1 MKGIRAFPVRRRLYL
16 IFEMFDISE
25 ELKKIPDSPGV
36 YIMHDNTDAIIY
48 IGKAKSLTKRVHQY
62 FQPSHDEGIKK
73 RQMVDHIDHFEYIV
87 TDSELEA
94 LVLENNL
101 IKEHRPKYNTM
112 LRDDK
117 TYPYIRVTL
126 GEHFPRVLFSRKVQR
141 DKSRYFGPFTS
152 AGDVRETI
160 ELTNRL
166 FHLRTC
172 KRVFPRDI
180 RKERACLN
188 YHIRQCPGV
197 CQGYI
202 SEQEYMENV
211 RAAIRFLEGDY
222 QPVVDQLTEKMKAA
236 ASEMEFEKAAGFR
249 DEIEAVR
256 MCVQK
261 QKITD
266 TDGED
271 RDILAI
277 ARDREDVCAVVFFIR
292 GGRMIGRDH
301 FFLNLREDDD
311 RGELIS
317 TFIQQFYSGTPF
329 VPKEIFVQEELSDQ
343 GTLEEF
349 LTEKKGGAVH
359 IVTPKRGKKEKLVEL
374 AWKNASMILT
384 KDRERIRREE
394 GRTIGAM
401 KELSDILGLPGIER
415 MEAYDISNTMGYQ
428 SVGSMVVFD
437 HGKPLRNDYRK
448 FRIKTVEGPND
459 YASMKEVLTRRF
471 THGLLERESGKTVET
486 GSFTRF
492 PDVIMMDGGR
502 GQVNI
507 ALEVMD
513 ELGLDIPVCGMVKDD
528 HHRTRGLFYN
538 NVELPIDRS
547 SEAFKLITRL
557 QDEAHR
563 FAIEYHRSLRGKN
576 QVKSFLDDIPG
587 IGPTRRRALMKK
599 YVTAEA
605 IREASVEDLASTETM
620 NEAVAD
626 QVYNFLHRSG
636 NSVHESDKI

>member
-1 MKGIRAFPVRRRLYL
+1 
-16 IFEMFDISE
+16 MFDIQE
-25 ELKKIPDSPGV
+25 ELKKVPDSPGV
-36 YIMHDNTDAIIY
+36 YIMHDSSDAIIY

-73 RQMVDHIDHFEYIV
+73 KQMVEHIDHFEYIV

-126 GEHFPRVLFSRKVQR
+126 GEHFPRVLFSRKVYK
-141 DKSRYFGPFTS
+141 DKARYFGPFTS

-160 ELTNRL
+160 ELTNKL

-172 KRVFPRDI
+172 NRVFPRDI
-180 RKERACLN
+180 KKERACLN

-202 SEQEYMENV
+202 TEEEYMKSVN
-211 RAAIRFLEGDY
+211 AAMKFLEGDDTA
-222 QPVVDQLTEKMKAA
+222 VVNELTEKMNT
-236 ASEMEFEKAAGFR
+236 ASGNLEFEKAAGYR
-249 DEIEAVR
+249 DEIEAVK

-266 TDGED
+266 TGGED

-277 ARDREDVCAVVFFIR
+277 AMDKEDACAVVFFIR

-301 FFLNLREDDD
+301 FFLSIRDDQD
-311 RGELIS
+311 KAELIS

-329 VPKEIFVQEELSDQ
+329 VPKELFVQSELPDQ
-343 GTLEEF
+343 SVLEDF
-349 LTEKKGGAVH
+349 LSEKKGSAVH
-359 IVTPKRGKKEKLVEL
+359 IVTPKRGQKEKLVEL

-384 KDRERIRREE
+384 KDRERIKREE

-401 KELSDILGLPGIER
+401 KELSDILGLPGIQR

-448 FRIKTVEGPND
+448 FRIKTVDGPND

-471 THGLLERESGKTVET
+471 THGLEEKAGGESEDT

-507 ALEVMD
+507 ALEVLD

-528 HHRTRGLFYN
+528 HHRTRGLFFN
-538 NVELPIDRS
+538 NKELPIDRS
-547 SEAFKLITRL
+547 AECFKLITRL

-587 IGPTRRRALMKK
+587 IGPTRRKALMKK

-605 IREASVEDLASTETM
+605 IRAASVEDLAGTDSM
-620 NEAVAD
+620 NEKAA
-626 QVYNFLHRSG
+626 QEVYDYLHKS
-636 NSVHESDKI
+636 

>member
-1 MKGIRAFPVRRRLYL
+1 
-16 IFEMFDISE
+16 MFDIQE
-25 ELKKIPDSPGV
+25 ELKKVPDSPGV
-36 YIMHDNTDAIIY
+36 YIMHDSSDAIIY

-73 RQMVDHIDHFEYIV
+73 KQMVGHIDHFEYIV

-112 LRDDK
+112 LSDDK
-117 TYPYIRVTL
+117 TYPYIKVTL
-126 GEHFPRVLFSRKVQR
+126 GEHFPRVLFSRKVYKDR
-141 DKSRYFGPFTS
+141 ARYFGPFTS

-160 ELTNRL
+160 ELTNKL

-172 KRVFPRDI
+172 NHVFPRDI
-180 RKERACLN
+180 KKERPCLN
-188 YHIRQCPGV
+188 YHIKQCPGV

-202 SEQEYMENV
+202 TEEEYMKSV
-211 RAAIRFLEGDY
+211 DAAMKFLDGDDTA
-222 QPVVDQLTEKMKAA
+222 VVDDLTAKMNA
-236 ASEMEFEKAAGFR
+236 ASENLEFEKAAGYR
-249 DEIEAVR
+249 DEIEAVK

-261 QKITD
+261 QKITY
-266 TDGED
+266 TCGED

-277 ARDREDVCAVVFFIR
+277 AMDREDACAVVFFIR

-301 FFLNLREDDD
+301 FFLSIRDDQD
-311 RGELIS
+311 KAELIS
-317 TFIQQFYSGTPF
+317 TFVQQFYSGTPF
-329 VPKEIFVQEELSDQ
+329 VPKELFVQSELPDQ
-343 GTLEEF
+343 KVLEDF
-349 LTEKKGGAVH
+349 LSEKKGAAVH
-359 IVTPKRGKKEKLVEL
+359 IVTPKRGQKEKLVEL

-384 KDRERIRREE
+384 KDRERIKREE

-401 KELSDILGLPGIER
+401 KELSEILGLPGIQR

-459 YASMKEVLTRRF
+459 YASMKEVLTRRLA
-471 THGLLERESGKTVET
+471 HGLEEKAEGESEET

-507 ALEVMD
+507 ALEVLN

-528 HHRTRGLFYN
+528 HHRTRGLFFN
-538 NVELPIDRS
+538 NKELPIDRS
-547 SEAFKLITRL
+547 SECFKLITRL

-587 IGPTRRRALMKK
+587 IGPTRRKALMKK

-605 IREASVEDLASTETM
+605 IKAASVEDLAATDSM
-620 NEAVAD
+620 NEKAA
-626 QVYNFLHRSG
+626 QEVYDYLHKS
-636 NSVHESDKI
+636 

>member
-1 MKGIRAFPVRRRLYL
+1 
-16 IFEMFDISE
+16 MFDIQE
-25 ELKKIPDSPGV
+25 EVKKVPDSPGV
-36 YIMHDNTDAIIY
+36 YIMHDSSDAIIY

-73 RQMVDHIDHFEYIV
+73 KQMVEHIDHFEYIV

-117 TYPYIRVTL
+117 TYPYIKVTL
-126 GEHFPRVLFSRKVQR
+126 GEHFPRVLFSRKVYK
-141 DKSRYFGPFTS
+141 DKARYFGPFTS

-160 ELTNRL
+160 ELTNKL

-172 KRVFPRDI
+172 NRVFPRDI
-180 RKERACLN
+180 KKERACLN
-188 YHIRQCPGV
+188 YHIKQCPGV

-202 SEQEYMENV
+202 TEEEYMKSVN
-211 RAAIRFLEGDY
+211 AAMKFLEGDDTA
-222 QPVVDQLTEKMKAA
+222 VVNELTEKMKT
-236 ASEMEFEKAAGFR
+236 ASENLEFEKAAGYR
-249 DEIEAVR
+249 DEIEAVK

-266 TDGED
+266 TGGED

-277 ARDREDVCAVVFFIR
+277 AMDKEDACAVVFFIR

-301 FFLNLREDDD
+301 FFLSIRDDQD
-311 RGELIS
+311 KAELIS

-329 VPKEIFVQEELSDQ
+329 VPKELFVQSELPDQ
-343 GTLEEF
+343 SVLEDF
-349 LTEKKGGAVH
+349 LSEKKGSAVH
-359 IVTPKRGKKEKLVEL
+359 IVTPKRGQKEKLVEL

-384 KDRERIRREE
+384 KDRERIKREE

-401 KELSDILGLPGIER
+401 KELSDILGLPGIQR

-471 THGLLERESGKTVET
+471 THGLEEKAEGESEDT

-507 ALEVMD
+507 ALEVLN

-528 HHRTRGLFYN
+528 HHRTRGLFFN
-538 NVELPIDRS
+538 NRELPIDRS
-547 SEAFKLITRL
+547 SECFKLITRL

-587 IGPTRRRALMKK
+587 IGPTRRKALMKK

-605 IREASVEDLASTETM
+605 IRAASVEDLAGTDSM
-620 NEAVAD
+620 NEKAA
-626 QVYNFLHRSG
+626 QEVYDYLHRS
-636 NSVHESDKI
+636 

>member
-1 MKGIRAFPVRRRLYL
+1 MN
-16 IFEMFDISE
+16 FDIQE
-25 ELKKIPDSPGV
+25 ELKKVPNSPGV
-36 YIMHDNTDAIIY
+36 YIMHDKSDAIIY

-73 RQMVDHIDHFEYIV
+73 KQMVEHIDHFEYIV

-117 TYPYIRVTL
+117 TYPYIKVTL
-126 GEHFPRVLFSRKVQR
+126 GEHFPRVIFSRKVYK
-141 DKSRYFGPFTS
+141 DKARYFGPFTS

-160 ELTNRL
+160 ELTNKL

-172 KRVFPRDI
+172 NKVFPRDMKKD
-180 RKERACLN
+180 RPCLN
-188 YHIRQCPGV
+188 YHIKQCPGV
-197 CQGYI
+197 CQNYI
-202 SEQEYMENV
+202 SEDDYMKSV
-211 RAAIRFLEGDY
+211 KAAMEFLEGKAD
-222 QPVVDQLTEKMKAA
+222 PVINSLTGKMTE
-236 ASEMEFEKAAGFR
+236 ASKKLEFEKAAGYR
-249 DEIEAVR
+249 DEIAAVK

-266 TDGED
+266 TAGED

-277 ARDREDVCAVVFFIR
+277 ATDKEDACAVVFFIR
-292 GGRMIGRDH
+292 DGRMIGRDH
-301 FFLNLREDDD
+301 FFLNLREDDEKSD
-311 RGELIS
+311 LIS

-329 VPKEIFVQEELSDQ
+329 VPKELFVQEELPDQ
-343 GTLEEF
+343 QMLEDF
-349 LTEKKGGAVH
+349 LSEKKGASVH
-359 IVTPKRGKKEKLVEL
+359 IVAPKRGQKEKLVEL
-374 AWKNASMILT
+374 AWKNATMILT
-384 KDRERIRREE
+384 KDRERIKREE

-401 KELSDILGLPGIER
+401 KELSEILGLPGIQR

-459 YASMKEVLTRRF
+459 YASMREVLMRRF
-471 THGLLERESGKTVET
+471 THGLEEKEAGESEET

-507 ALEVMD
+507 ALDVLK

-528 HHRTRGLFYN
+528 HHHTRGLFFN
-538 NVELPIDRS
+538 NKELPIDKS
-547 SEAFKLITRL
+547 SESFKLITRL

-599 YVTAEA
+599 YVSAEA
-605 IREASVEDLASTETM
+605 IRSASVEDLAETDTM
-620 NEAVAD
+620 NEKAAQEVWD
-626 QVYNFLHRSG
+626 YLHKKSTP
-636 NSVHESDKI
+636 

>member
-1 MKGIRAFPVRRRLYL
+1 MS
-16 IFEMFDISE
+16 FDVAE
-25 ELKKIPDSPGV
+25 ELKKIPNSPGV
-36 YIMHDNTDAIIY
+36 YIMHDKSDAIIY

-73 RQMVDHIDHFEYIV
+73 KQMVEHIDHFEYIV

-117 TYPYIRVTL
+117 TYPYIKVTL
-126 GEHFPRVLFSRKVQR
+126 GEGFPRVIFSRKVYK
-141 DKSRYFGPFTS
+141 DKARYFGPFTS

-160 ELTNRL
+160 ELTNKL

-172 KRVFPRDI
+172 NKVFPRDMKKD
-180 RKERACLN
+180 RPCLN
-188 YHIRQCPGV
+188 YHIKQCPGV
-197 CQGYI
+197 CQNYI
-202 SEQEYMENV
+202 SEDDYMKSV
-211 RAAIRFLEGDY
+211 KAAMEFLEGKAD
-222 QPVVDQLTEKMKAA
+222 PVINSLTEKMTE
-236 ASEMEFEKAAGFR
+236 ASKKLEFEKAAGYR
-249 DEIEAVR
+249 DEIAAVK

-266 TDGED
+266 TAGED

-277 ARDREDVCAVVFFIR
+277 ATDKEDACAVVFFIR
-292 GGRMIGRDH
+292 DGRMIGRDH
-301 FFLNLREDDD
+301 FFLNLREDD
-311 RGELIS
+311 EKAEMIS

-329 VPKEIFVQEELSDQ
+329 VPKELFVQEEFPDQQMLEDFLS
-343 GTLEEF
+343 
-349 LTEKKGGAVH
+349 EKKGAAVH
-359 IVTPKRGKKEKLVEL
+359 IVAPKRGRKEKLVEL

-384 KDRERIRREE
+384 KDRERIKREE

-401 KELSDILGLPGIER
+401 KELSEILGLPGIQR

-459 YASMKEVLTRRF
+459 YASMREVLMRRF
-471 THGLLERESGKTVET
+471 THGLEEKEAGESEET

-507 ALEVMD
+507 ALDVLK

-528 HHRTRGLFYN
+528 HHRTRGLFFN
-538 NVELPIDRS
+538 NKELPIDKS
-547 SEAFKLITRL
+547 SESFKLITRL

-599 YVTAEA
+599 YVSAEA
-605 IREASVEDLASTETM
+605 IRSASAEDLAETDTM
-620 NEAVAD
+620 NEKAAQEVWD
-626 QVYNFLHRSG
+626 YLHKKSTP
-636 NSVHESDKI
+636 

>member
-1 MKGIRAFPVRRRLYL
+1 MN
-16 IFEMFDISE
+16 FDIHE
-25 ELKKIPDSPGV
+25 ELKKVPNSPGV
-36 YIMHDNTDAIIY
+36 YIMHDKSDAIIY
-48 IGKAKSLTKRVHQY
+48 IGKAKSLTKRLHQY

-73 RQMVDHIDHFEYIV
+73 KQMVEHIDHFEYIV

-117 TYPYIRVTL
+117 TYPYIKVTL
-126 GEHFPRVLFSRKVQR
+126 GENFPRVVFSRKVYK
-141 DKSRYFGPFTS
+141 DKGRYFGPFTS

-160 ELTNRL
+160 DLTNKL

-172 KRVFPRDI
+172 NRVFPRDLK
-180 RKERACLN
+180 KERACLN
-188 YHIRQCPGV
+188 YHIKQCPGV
-197 CQGYI
+197 CQGFI
-202 SEQEYMENV
+202 SEDKYMESV
-211 RAAIRFLEGDY
+211 RAAMEFLEGKAE
-222 QPVVDQLTEKMKAA
+222 PVISALTEKMNA
-236 ASEMEFEKAAGFR
+236 ASAALEFEKAAGYR
-249 DEIEAVR
+249 DEIEAVQ
-256 MCVQK
+256 MCLQK

-266 TDGED
+266 TGGED
-271 RDILAI
+271 RDILAV
-277 ARDREDVCAVVFFIR
+277 AVDKEDACAVVFFIR

-301 FFLNLREDDD
+301 FFLNLREDDEKSD
-311 RGELIS
+311 LIS

-329 VPKEIFVQEELSDQ
+329 VPKELFVQMELNDQ
-343 GTLEEF
+343 KTLEEF
-349 LTEKKGGAVH
+349 LSEKKGAAVH
-359 IVTPKRGKKEKLVEL
+359 IVAPKRGQKEKLVEL
-374 AWKNASMILT
+374 AWKNATMILT
-384 KDRERIRREE
+384 KDRERIKREE

-401 KELSDILGLPGIER
+401 KELSEILGLPGIQR

-471 THGLLERESGKTVET
+471 THGLEEKAEGESEET

-507 ALEVMD
+507 ALEVLN

-528 HHRTRGLFYN
+528 HHRTRGLFFN
-538 NVELPIDRS
+538 NKELSIDKS
-547 SEAFKLITRL
+547 SESFKLITRL

-599 YVTAEA
+599 YVSAEA
-605 IREASVEDLASTETM
+605 IRAASVEDLAETDSMDIKSAQAVWDYLHKKTE
-620 NEAVAD
+620 A
-626 QVYNFLHRSG
+626 
-636 NSVHESDKI
+636 

>member
-1 MKGIRAFPVRRRLYL
+1 MS
-16 IFEMFDISE
+16 FDIAE
-25 ELKKIPDSPGV
+25 ELKKIPNSPGV
-36 YIMHDNTDAIIY
+36 YIMHDKSDAIIY

-73 RQMVDHIDHFEYIV
+73 KQMVEHIDHFEYIV

-117 TYPYIRVTL
+117 TYPYIKVTL
-126 GEHFPRVLFSRKVQR
+126 GEGFPRVIFSRKVYK
-141 DKSRYFGPFTS
+141 DKARYFGPFTS

-160 ELTNRL
+160 ELTNKL

-172 KRVFPRDI
+172 NKVFPRDMKKD
-180 RKERACLN
+180 RPCLN
-188 YHIRQCPGV
+188 YHIKQCPGV
-197 CQGYI
+197 CQNYI
-202 SEQEYMENV
+202 SEDDYMKSV
-211 RAAIRFLEGDY
+211 KAAMEFLEGKAD
-222 QPVVDQLTEKMKAA
+222 PVINSLTEKMTE
-236 ASEMEFEKAAGFR
+236 ASKKLEFEKAAGYR
-249 DEIEAVR
+249 DEIAAVK

-266 TDGED
+266 TAGED

-277 ARDREDVCAVVFFIR
+277 ATDKEDACAVVFFIR
-292 GGRMIGRDH
+292 DGRMIGRDH
-301 FFLNLREDDD
+301 FFLNLREDD
-311 RGELIS
+311 EKAEMIS

-329 VPKEIFVQEELSDQ
+329 VPKELFVQEEFPDQQMLEDFLS
-343 GTLEEF
+343 
-349 LTEKKGGAVH
+349 EKKGAAVH
-359 IVTPKRGKKEKLVEL
+359 IVAPKRGRKEKLVEL

-384 KDRERIRREE
+384 KDRERIKREE

-401 KELSDILGLPGIER
+401 KELSEILGLPGIQR

-471 THGLLERESGKTVET
+471 THGLEEKACGESEET

-507 ALEVMD
+507 ALEVLN

-528 HHRTRGLFYN
+528 HHRTRGLFFN
-538 NVELPIDRS
+538 NKELPIDKS
-547 SEAFKLITRL
+547 SESFKLITRL

-599 YVTAEA
+599 YVSAEA
-605 IREASVEDLASTETM
+605 IRSASVEDLADTDSMDARSAQAVWDYLHKKTE
-620 NEAVAD
+620 V
-626 QVYNFLHRSG
+626 
-636 NSVHESDKI
+636 

>member
-1 MKGIRAFPVRRRLYL
+1 
-16 IFEMFDISE
+16 
-25 ELKKIPDSPGV
+25 
-36 YIMHDNTDAIIY
+36 MHDSSDAIIY

-73 RQMVDHIDHFEYIV
+73 KQMVEHIDHFEYIV

-117 TYPYIRVTL
+117 TYPYIKVTL
-126 GEHFPRVLFSRKVQR
+126 GEHFPRVLFSRKVYKDR
-141 DKSRYFGPFTS
+141 ARYFGPFTS

-160 ELTNRL
+160 ELTNKL

-172 KRVFPRDI
+172 NHVFPRDI
-180 RKERACLN
+180 KKERPCLN
-188 YHIRQCPGV
+188 YHIKQCPGV

-202 SEQEYMENV
+202 TEEEYMKSV
-211 RAAIRFLEGDY
+211 DAAMKFLDGDDTA
-222 QPVVDQLTEKMKAA
+222 VVDDLTAKMNA
-236 ASEMEFEKAAGFR
+236 ASENLEFEKAAGYR
-249 DEIEAVR
+249 DEIEAVK

-266 TDGED
+266 TGGED

-277 ARDREDVCAVVFFIR
+277 AMDREDACAVVFFIR

-301 FFLNLREDDD
+301 FFLSIRDDQD
-311 RGELIS
+311 KAELIS
-317 TFIQQFYSGTPF
+317 TFVQQFYSGTPF
-329 VPKEIFVQEELSDQ
+329 VPKELFVQSELPDQ
-343 GTLEEF
+343 KVLEDF
-349 LTEKKGGAVH
+349 LSEKKGSAVH
-359 IVTPKRGKKEKLVEL
+359 IVTPKRGQKEKLVEL

-384 KDRERIRREE
+384 KDRERIKREE

-401 KELSDILGLPGIER
+401 KELSEILGLPGIQR

-471 THGLLERESGKTVET
+471 THGLEEKAEGESEDT

-507 ALEVMD
+507 ALEVLD

-528 HHRTRGLFYN
+528 HHRTRGLFFN
-538 NVELPIDRS
+538 NRELPIDRS
-547 SEAFKLITRL
+547 SECFKLITRL

-587 IGPTRRRALMKK
+587 IGPTRRKALMKK

-605 IREASVEDLASTETM
+605 IRAASVEDLAGTDSM
-620 NEAVAD
+620 NEKAA
-626 QVYNFLHRSG
+626 QEVYDYLHKS
-636 NSVHESDKI
+636 

>member
-1 MKGIRAFPVRRRLYL
+1 MS
-16 IFEMFDISE
+16 FDIAE
-25 ELKKIPDSPGV
+25 ELKKIPNSPGV
-36 YIMHDNTDAIIY
+36 YIMHDSSDAIIY
-48 IGKAKSLTKRVHQY
+48 IGKAKSLTKRLHQY

-73 RQMVDHIDHFEYIV
+73 KQMVEHIDHFEYIV

-117 TYPYIRVTL
+117 TYPYIKVTL
-126 GEHFPRVLFSRKVQR
+126 GEHFPRVVFSRKVYK
-141 DKSRYFGPFTS
+141 DKGRYFGPFTS

-160 ELTNRL
+160 DLTNKL

-172 KRVFPRDI
+172 TRVFPRDI
-180 RKERACLN
+180 KKERACLN
-188 YHIRQCPGV
+188 YHIKQCPGV
-197 CQGYI
+197 CQGFI
-202 SEQEYMENV
+202 SEDEYMESV
-211 RAAIRFLEGDY
+211 KAAMEFLEGKAE
-222 QPVVDQLTEKMKAA
+222 PVITALTEKMNA
-236 ASEMEFEKAAGFR
+236 ASAALEFEKAAGYR
-249 DEIEAVR
+249 DEIEAVQ
-256 MCVQK
+256 MCLQK

-266 TDGED
+266 TGGED
-271 RDILAI
+271 RDILAV
-277 ARDREDVCAVVFFIR
+277 AVDKEDACAVVFFIR

-301 FFLNLREDDD
+301 FFLNLREDDEKSD
-311 RGELIS
+311 LIS

-329 VPKEIFVQEELSDQ
+329 VPKELFVQTSLSDQ
-343 GTLEEF
+343 KTLEDF
-349 LTEKKGGAVH
+349 LSEKKGSTVH
-359 IVTPKRGKKEKLVEL
+359 IVTPKRGQKEKLVEL

-384 KDRERIRREE
+384 KDRERIKREE

-401 KELSDILGLPGIER
+401 KELSEILGLPGIQR

-471 THGLLERESGKTVET
+471 THGLEEKACGESEET

-507 ALEVMD
+507 ALEVLN

-528 HHRTRGLFYN
+528 HHRTRGLFFN
-538 NVELPIDRS
+538 NKELPIDKS
-547 SEAFKLITRL
+547 SESFKLITRL

-599 YVTAEA
+599 YVSAEA
-605 IREASVEDLASTETM
+605 IRSASVEDLADTDSMDARSAQAVWDYLHKKTE
-620 NEAVAD
+620 V
-626 QVYNFLHRSG
+626 
-636 NSVHESDKI
+636 

>member
-1 MKGIRAFPVRRRLYL
+1 MN
-16 IFEMFDISE
+16 FDIHE
-25 ELKKIPDSPGV
+25 ELKKVPNSPGV
-36 YIMHDNTDAIIY
+36 YIMHGKSDAIIY
-48 IGKAKSLTKRVHQY
+48 IGKAKSLTKRLHQY

-73 RQMVDHIDHFEYIV
+73 KQMVEHIDHFEYIV

-117 TYPYIRVTL
+117 TYPYIKVTL
-126 GEHFPRVLFSRKVQR
+126 GEGFPRVIFSRKVYK
-141 DKSRYFGPFTS
+141 DKARYFGPFTS

-160 ELTNRL
+160 ELTNKL

-172 KRVFPRDI
+172 NKVFPRDMKKD
-180 RKERACLN
+180 RPCLN
-188 YHIRQCPGV
+188 YHIKQCPGV
-197 CQGYI
+197 CQNYI
-202 SEQEYMENV
+202 SEDDYMKSV
-211 RAAIRFLEGDY
+211 KAAMEFLEGKAD
-222 QPVVDQLTEKMKAA
+222 PVINSLTEKMTE
-236 ASEMEFEKAAGFR
+236 ASKKLEFEKAASYR
-249 DEIEAVR
+249 DEIAAVK

-266 TDGED
+266 TAGED
-271 RDILAI
+271 RDILAV
-277 ARDREDVCAVVFFIR
+277 AVDKEDACAVVFFIR

-301 FFLNLREDDD
+301 FFLNLREDDEKSD
-311 RGELIS
+311 LIS

-329 VPKEIFVQEELSDQ
+329 VPKELFVQMELPDQ
-343 GTLEEF
+343 KTLEDF
-349 LTEKKGGAVH
+349 LSEKKGGAVH
-359 IVTPKRGKKEKLVEL
+359 IVTPKRGQKEKLVEL

-384 KDRERIRREE
+384 KDRERIKREE

-401 KELSDILGLPGIER
+401 KELSEILGLPGIQR

-471 THGLLERESGKTVET
+471 THGLEEKACGESEET

-507 ALEVMD
+507 ALEVLN

-528 HHRTRGLFYN
+528 HHRTRGLFFN
-538 NVELPIDRS
+538 NKELPIDKS
-547 SEAFKLITRL
+547 SESFKLITRL

-599 YVTAEA
+599 YVSAEA
-605 IREASVEDLASTETM
+605 IRSASVEDLADTDSMDARSAQAVWDYLHKKTE
-620 NEAVAD
+620 V
-626 QVYNFLHRSG
+626 
-636 NSVHESDKI
+636 

>member
-1 MKGIRAFPVRRRLYL
+1 
-16 IFEMFDISE
+16 MFDIQE
-25 ELKKIPDSPGV
+25 ELKKVPDSPGV
-36 YIMHDNTDAIIY
+36 YIMHDSSDAIIY

-73 RQMVDHIDHFEYIV
+73 KQMVGHIDHFEYIV

-117 TYPYIRVTL
+117 TYPYIKVTL
-126 GEHFPRVLFSRKVQR
+126 GEHFPRVLFSRKVYK
-141 DKSRYFGPFTS
+141 DKARYFGPFTS

-160 ELTNRL
+160 ELTNKL

-172 KRVFPRDI
+172 NHVFPRDI
-180 RKERACLN
+180 KKERPCLN
-188 YHIRQCPGV
+188 YHIKQCPGV

-202 SEQEYMENV
+202 TEEEYMKSV
-211 RAAIRFLEGDY
+211 DAAMKFLDGDDTA
-222 QPVVDQLTEKMKAA
+222 VVDDLTAKMNA
-236 ASEMEFEKAAGFR
+236 ASENLEFEKAAGYR
-249 DEIEAVR
+249 DEIEAVK

-266 TDGED
+266 TGGED

-277 ARDREDVCAVVFFIR
+277 AMNREDACAVVFFIR

-301 FFLNLREDDD
+301 FFLSIRDDQD
-311 RGELIS
+311 KAELIS

-329 VPKEIFVQEELSDQ
+329 VPKEIFVQSELPDQ
-343 GTLEEF
+343 KVLEDF
-349 LTEKKGGAVH
+349 LSEKKGFAVH
-359 IVTPKRGKKEKLVEL
+359 IVTPKRGQKEKLVEL

-384 KDRERIRREE
+384 KDRERIKREE

-401 KELSDILGLPGIER
+401 KELSDILGLPGIQR

-471 THGLLERESGKTVET
+471 THGLLEKAEGESEET

-507 ALEVMD
+507 ALEVLN
-513 ELGLDIPVCGMVKDD
+513 ELGLDIPVCGMVKDG
-528 HHRTRGLFYN
+528 HHRTRGLFFN
-538 NVELPIDRS
+538 NKELPIDRS
-547 SEAFKLITRL
+547 SECFKLITRL

-587 IGPTRRRALMKK
+587 IGPTRRKALMKK

-605 IREASVEDLASTETM
+605 IRAASVEDLAGTDSM
-620 NEAVAD
+620 NEKAA
-626 QVYNFLHRSG
+626 QEVYDYLHKS
-636 NSVHESDKI
+636 

>member
-1 MKGIRAFPVRRRLYL
+1 
-16 IFEMFDISE
+16 MFDIQE
-25 ELKKIPDSPGV
+25 ELKKVPDSPGV
-36 YIMHDNTDAIIY
+36 YIMHDSSDAIIY

-73 RQMVDHIDHFEYIV
+73 KQMVGHIDHFEYIV

-117 TYPYIRVTL
+117 TYPYIKVTL
-126 GEHFPRVLFSRKVQR
+126 GEHFPRVLFSRKVYKDR
-141 DKSRYFGPFTS
+141 ARYFGPFTS

-160 ELTNRL
+160 ELTNKL

-172 KRVFPRDI
+172 NHVFPRDI
-180 RKERACLN
+180 KKERPCLN
-188 YHIRQCPGV
+188 YHIKQCPGV

-202 SEQEYMENV
+202 TEEEYMKSV
-211 RAAIRFLEGDY
+211 DAAMKFLDGDDTA
-222 QPVVDQLTEKMKAA
+222 VVDDLTAKMND
-236 ASEMEFEKAAGFR
+236 ASENLEFEKAAGYR
-249 DEIEAVR
+249 DEIEAVK

-266 TDGED
+266 TGGED

-277 ARDREDVCAVVFFIR
+277 AMDREDACAVVFFIR

-301 FFLNLREDDD
+301 FFLSIRDDQD
-311 RGELIS
+311 KAELIS
-317 TFIQQFYSGTPF
+317 TFVQQFYSGTPF
-329 VPKEIFVQEELSDQ
+329 VPKELFVQSELPDQ
-343 GTLEEF
+343 KVLEDF
-349 LTEKKGGAVH
+349 LSEKKGAAVH
-359 IVTPKRGKKEKLVEL
+359 IVTPKRGQKEKLVEL

-384 KDRERIRREE
+384 KDRERIKREE

-401 KELSDILGLPGIER
+401 KELSEILGLPGIQR

-459 YASMKEVLTRRF
+459 YASMKEVLTRRLA
-471 THGLLERESGKTVET
+471 HGLEEKAEGESEET

-507 ALEVMD
+507 ALEVLN

-528 HHRTRGLFYN
+528 HHRTRGLFFN
-538 NVELPIDRS
+538 NKELPIDRS
-547 SEAFKLITRL
+547 SECFKLITRL

-587 IGPTRRRALMKK
+587 IGPTRRKALMKK

-605 IREASVEDLASTETM
+605 IKAASVEDLAATDSM
-620 NEAVAD
+620 NEKAA
-626 QVYNFLHRSG
+626 QEVYDYLHKS
-636 NSVHESDKI
+636 